1 MSAGTSAA
9 NNAGATF
16 AVTVV
21 VPIAIAKAADFNFG
35 SFYSG
40 STPGTVHADADGK
53 RSVSGGVL
61 TADSGPTP
69 TAAKFDV
76 IGGAS
81 TTYTIYCPS
90 GVTVTGPGAPMA
102 LPGSATSLAPAPPP
116 LALAGLTLHPTRVVF
131 EKNQRTTQVDLINN
145 GSEPATYRISLVNRR
160 MGEDGQFLGEG
171 QGNRH
176 RPHRPGRRLDPGDR
190 TPRGSARQRQPVAS
204 RSHQKRRRVR
214 AGAAI

>member
-1 MSAGTSAA
+1 MNQRTAVKQNSLNIALVSVFALVATAVSAGTSAA

-40 STPGTVHADADGK
+40 STPGTVHADADADGK

-102 LPGSATSLAPAPPP
+102 LTRIGDLVGADATTTG
-116 LALAGLTLHPTRVVF
+116 AG
-131 EKNQRTTQVDLINN
+131 
-145 GSEPATYRISLVNRR
+145 
-160 MGEDGQFLGEG
+160 
-171 QGNRH
+171 
-176 RPHRPGRRLDPGDR
+176 RPDASSD
-190 TPRGSARQRQPVAS
+190 PRG
-204 RSHQKRRRVR
+204 
-214 AGAAI
+214 I